1 MVVSAMCCY
10 YKQQNDKIITLKRL
24 IVVTVFCIHRK
35 YKVNTVRK
43 VTVVMW
49 SNAVV

>member
-1 MVVSAMCCY
+1 MCCY